1 MSPKSHHFIEWC
13 LAASLTMMILINIGW
28 GIFRYGGTYYYM
40 KITRPTG
47 TYPITLP
54 VNVSATGYQYQGLA
68 TNSKGEKR
76 TIRFQTVAADPA
88 PFKRGQIVRITY
100 NQRYGVTNY
109 KLVHA
114 RP

>member
-1 MSPKSHHFIEWC
+1 MNPKSYHFIEWC
-13 LAASLTMMILINIGW
+13 LAALLTMMILINIGW

-68 TNSKGEKR
+68 TNSKGEKER
-76 TIRFQTVAADPA
+76 FVSRRSLQTQHRLNAGKSSESPTIKDMASPT
-88 PFKRGQIVRITY
+88 I
-100 NQRYGVTNY
+100 N
-109 KLVHA
+109 
-114 RP
+114 